1 MFTFTFT
8 FAENAPPGARRIEQ
22 TLPLERKVHTM
33 NDYFGFCITWP
44 DEVKEAWSKQNKLAC
59 RYRCLE
65 AQLDRIDYA
74 EFESL
79 FNELEKVQRDLL
91 DARQSFEQLQR
102 LHCSSDLPGARA

>member
-1 MFTFTFT
+1 
-8 FAENAPPGARRIEQ
+8 
-22 TLPLERKVHTM
+22 M

-44 DEVKEAWSKQNKLAC
+44 DEVKEAWHKQNKLAC

-79 FNELEKVQRDLL
+79 FTELEKVQRDLL
-91 DARQSFEQLQR
+91 EARQNFEQLQR
-102 LHCSSDLPGARA
+102 RYCSSDLPGARS